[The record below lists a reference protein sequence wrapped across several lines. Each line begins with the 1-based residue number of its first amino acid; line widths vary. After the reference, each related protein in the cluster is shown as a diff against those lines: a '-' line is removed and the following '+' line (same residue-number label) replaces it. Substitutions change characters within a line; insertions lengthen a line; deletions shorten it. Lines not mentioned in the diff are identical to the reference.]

1 MANLRTKYLGLNLKN
16 PIIVG
21 SCGLTNSVANLIEI
35 EKKGAGAVV
44 LKSIFEE
51 QIMHEVSRTVA
62 AQNDAFYYPEAEDY
76 ISEYTKIH
84 KLQEYIDLIKEA
96 KKAISIPV
104 IASINCTS
112 VGEWTKFAK
121 EIEQAGADALELNI
135 FVLPTDPEKTSNEYE
150 NNYFNILED
159 VKEVVNIPVAI
170 KTSLY
175 FSSLAKTI
183 IRLSWA
189 GADGLVLF
197 NRFYSPDI
205 DIDKMTITSTNVFSK
220 HEENALVL
228 RWVALLSDKIKSDL
242 CATTGIHSGDD
253 IVKQL
258 LAGASSVQ
266 IVSAI
271 YKKGFDIIPEMIQEI
286 ERWMESKNFES
297 IDDFKGKMSFDKIE
311 NPDAYMR
318 IQFMKYFAGIE

>member
-62 AQNDAFYYPEAEDY
+62 SQNEAFYYPEAEDY
-76 ISEYTKIH
+76 ISEYTKQH
-84 KLQEYIDLIKEA
+84 KLQEYLDLIKEA
-96 KKAISIPV
+96 KKAISIPI

-112 VGEWTKFAK
+112 VGKWTKFAQ

-135 FVLPTDPEKTSNEYE
+135 FVLPTDPEKTSSEYE

-159 VKEVVNIPVAI
+159 VKEIVNIPVAI

-175 FSSLAKTI
+175 FSSLAKTMVK
-183 IRLSWA
+183 LSWA
-189 GADGLVLF
+189 GVDGLVLF
-197 NRFYSPDI
+197 NRYYSPDI
-205 DIDKMTITSTNVFSK
+205 DIDKMTMTSTNVFSK

-228 RWVALLSDKIKSDL
+228 RWVALLSNKLKSDL
-242 CATTGIHSGDD
+242 CATTGIHSGFDV
-253 IVKQL
+253 IKQL
-258 LAGASSVQ
+258 LAGASAIQ

-271 YKKGFDIIPEMIQEI
+271 YKKGFDIIPEMLQEI
-286 ERWMESKNFES
+286 ERWMDSKNFES
-297 IDDFKGKMSFDKIE
+297 IADFKGKMSFEKTE
-311 NPDAYMR
+311 NPDAYLR